1 MKHRLGPGERKLA
14 YCPSSRS
21 VGGGLLPLP
30 SAVPAEGY
38 SPACGKHKG
47 GVPPSVVTEAGEER
61 LIPQW
66 MFDPNAFQPSPVE
79 LPLIGL
85 EALRHLLRVFSSSPL
100 RPLRSGQEGKY
111 DDAITAVSAASEP
124 QRAASRQGTQR
135 SEEPL
140 ASLLIAVA
148 RAKKPQPRG
157 RDGHE

>member
-1 MKHRLGPGERKLA
+1 MEVCYPYHPLYRQKGTVLRVENTKGECHLR
-14 YCPSSRS
+14 
-21 VGGGLLPLP
+21 
-30 SAVPAEGY
+30 
-38 SPACGKHKG
+38 
-47 GVPPSVVTEAGEER
+47 VVTEAGEER

-135 SEEPL
+135 SEEPFGEP
-140 ASLLIAVA
+140 ADCGGQGEEAA
-148 RAKKPQPRG
+148 AEGERRP
-157 RDGHE
+157 